1 MRTRRA
7 LVALLVV
14 VAAGGASVHAGVQDT
29 PLPIFSDGQAA
40 QLAALIPGAIKD
52 NNVET
57 VVICTNL
64 APAPL
69 DVGLEVFDETGAVRN
84 EVAMGNGAIL
94 NVAPG
99 VTVTFGT
106 GAVAALH
113 EDQTL
118 TLNTAGSGTNNLR
131 NGSGRVVASGAP
143 LGCVAFAVDHQHT
156 IEDPAVCGTCPPP
169 SFATVPLLPACSAAA
184 CDDGNPCTVD
194 GCDATGSCTHV
205 AAPDGTACDD
215 GNACTTQDTCT
226 AGVCFGVPLVCGADT
241 PCDQVAACDPGTGQC
256 APTPP
261 VSTCVPGGGK
271 PATDC
276 AAEWVVENPSNPRG
290 ETAACS
296 CAGRETGAATST
308 STRASVGSTC

>member
-1 MRTRRA
+1 MRARRA

-14 VAAGGASVHAGVQDT
+14 VAAGGASVRAGVQDT
-29 PLPIFSDGQAA
+29 PLPTFSDGQAA
-40 QLAALIPGAIKD
+40 RLAALVPGAIKD

-106 GAVAALH
+106 GSVAVLH

-156 IEDPAVCGTCPPP
+156 IEDPAVCSTCQPP
-169 SFATVPLLPACSAAA
+169 SLATVPLIPACSPPA
-184 CDDGNPCTVD
+184 CDDGNPCTAD
-194 GCDATGSCTHV
+194 GCDATRART
-205 AAPDGTACDD
+205 P
-215 GNACTTQDTCT
+215 
-226 AGVCFGVPLVCGADT
+226 GA
-241 PCDQVAACDPGTGQC
+241 
-256 APTPP
+256 
-261 VSTCVPGGGK
+261 
-271 PATDC
+271 
-276 AAEWVVENPSNPRG
+276 
-290 ETAACS
+290 
-296 CAGRETGAATST
+296 
-308 STRASVGSTC
+308 